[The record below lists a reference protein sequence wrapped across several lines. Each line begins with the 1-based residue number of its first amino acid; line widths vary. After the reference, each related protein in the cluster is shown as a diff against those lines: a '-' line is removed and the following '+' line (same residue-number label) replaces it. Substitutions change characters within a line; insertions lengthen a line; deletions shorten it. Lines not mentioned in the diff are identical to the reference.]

1 MLSSVPDQ
9 QEFTARSAIHTHH
22 GSTPESDIENFR
34 QSFPMIYIVAIDPG
48 RWEQA
53 ERGLLELGAR
63 AHWGKMY
70 YTEPEMPD
78 AFEAIPGYGIR
89 ATIDGYQVDLKAN
102 KCMAC
107 HSRRLTEESQA
118 PMISVTHYM
127 DRDAN
132 FLAEISPRRYFCEQ
146 CHVVQTNAR
155 PLLGNDFVDIDTML
169 HKDRGSAH

>member
-1 MLSSVPDQ
+1 MNRLVKLAGLLAVAPLIALASDDIATLRGGAIN
-9 QEFTARSAIHTHH
+9 QEAQAPAINRVVN
-22 GSTPESDIENFR
+22 SDIKLKRNY
-34 QSFPMIYIVAIDPG
+34 PMQPP
-48 RWEQA
+48 
-53 ERGLLELGAR
+53 L
-63 AHWGKMY
+63 
-70 YTEPEMPD
+70 
-78 AFEAIPGYGIR
+78 IPH
-89 ATIDGYQVDLKAN
+89 TIDGYQVDLKAN

-155 PLLGNDFVDIDTML
+155 PLLGNDFVDIDSML
-169 HKDRGSAH
+169 HKDRDSTH